1 MIIADIKFDLQNFQI
16 KRKKVGNK
24 SNTIDQD
31 LGKVKA
37 LISFAFE
44 NDLVSYLCSTLV
56 RPKFTA
62 F

>member
-1 MIIADIKFDLQNFQI
+1 VDLQNYQI

-37 LISFAFE
+37 L
-44 NDLVSYLCSTLV
+44 NLNT
-56 RPKFTA
+56 KN
-62 F
+62 